1 MDLYTIPDLEKAKTE
16 REAIE
21 ARWDNYSGN
30 NPNKF
35 HSDRNAAKAKVDLIE
50 AHLKCSGD
58 IPLSEHEIVERELD
72 HLFPEARSKE
82 VVEHKGVRYQRRFT
96 PAEHSRSGNVT
107 RWHKSWVAVV
117 P

>member
-1 MDLYTIPDLEKAKTE
+1 MYTIADLEKAKTE
-16 REAIE
+16 RSAIE

-35 HSDRNAAKAKVDLIE
+35 HSQRNAAQAKVEIIE
-50 AHLKCSGD
+50 AHLKASGD
-58 IPLSEHEIVERELD
+58 IPLSDHEILEKELD
-72 HLFPEARSKE
+72 HLFPEAASKGI
-82 VVEHKGVRYQRRFT
+82 VEHQGVRYQRRFS

-107 RWHKSWVAVV
+107 RWHKSWVVV